1 MPGLAGRFE
10 ESSGDPESSPGQERC
25 AKLVYL
31 EFTTRTAEFA
41 AEAGKWARRAWPR
54 LWPPLLAVAGV
65 VTVFWK
71 LVLTKQYTF
80 VASPDLANMIV
91 PRLEAEVFAIRH
103 WSMLLWSPY
112 EWFGQP
118 PIGQVEPSAVSP
130 FTFLLALAPLHQGQL
145 QFFYVHLWYVL
156 IHCVAALFAYWFF
169 RDLRCSAGPSVVG
182 AILFATMGFY
192 GNTEWPHHLTPAIF
206 TPLVFLFLLRS
217 LRGRAP
223 LKSAAWAGAMLG
235 ISWLC
240 GHHEPPVILSLAVA
254 GVAAAPL
261 VSRVHR
267 RQTLL
272 RMAVLFGVT
281 ALVSALQ
288 VLPAIEYGKLSK
300 RWTAT
305 AALTWKDRVPFP
317 EHEQFS
323 VGPGELLHVVMP
335 GGNGMFSDPFVGT
348 VALSLAA
355 IAILGAFRRREVRM
369 FVAVALGGLLYA
381 MARFCAPYGWL
392 YALVPLVEKTR
403 EPMVALFLF
412 QFAVA
417 ALAALGAE
425 TLFASPEPRRELKIS
440 KTLLWFG
447 GVTFG
452 LFMLMT
458 YLRPAV
464 NSSIL
469 EGDPRPGMIGLIAL
483 LLAGLYQAW
492 SRGYLSRPW
501 TLALLGLLLVIEQGN
516 EVGWSW
522 AHVRDQ
528 GRMSMV
534 NGLFD
539 TQDLANWLRTR
550 PDRNRVEVNE
560 KDIPFNFGDWYR
572 MDVDHTYGA
581 SMLTATSELGGW
593 WGDRIGRMY
602 GLNYVA
608 SRTPT
613 RGGLQEMITGKTG
626 IKLWYNPEAFR
637 RAWTVHQIVVAPNER
652 NGADMMN
659 NLPFDLRTTAL
670 TVRSKPMLDTCGGA
684 DRVGWID
691 EKPSSV
697 RVDVEMACKGLLIVS
712 DNWYP
717 GWRAEV
723 DGRAVGIW
731 KVNTVIRGVVVNAG
745 KHTVSMRYRPLSVY
759 FGFALTLVGLT
770 AAIVLHRRRETD
782 GADTLGDAPKED

>member
-1 MPGLAGRFE
+1 
-10 ESSGDPESSPGQERC
+10 
-25 AKLVYL
+25 L
-31 EFTTRTAEFA
+31 EFTRRTAEFA
-41 AEAGKWARRAWPR
+41 AEAGKWAKCAWPR

-91 PRLEAEVFAIRH
+91 PRLEAQVFAIRH

-130 FTFLLALAPLHQGQL
+130 FTFLLALAPLHQGQI
-145 QFFYVHLWYVL
+145 QFFYLHLWYVL

-254 GVAAAPL
+254 GVAVAPL

-272 RMAVLFGVT
+272 RMAVLFGVM

-323 VGPGELLHVVMP
+323 VRPGELLHLVMP

-369 FVAVALGGLLYA
+369 FVLIALGGLLYA
-381 MARFCAPYGWL
+381 MARFCAPYGLL

-425 TLFASPEPRRELKIS
+425 TLFASPEPRRELKIA
-440 KTLLWFG
+440 KTLVWFG

-458 YLRPAV
+458 YLKPAV
-464 NSSIL
+464 NSGIVD
-469 EGDPRPGMIGLIAL
+469 GDPRPGMIGLIGL
-483 LLAGLYQAW
+483 LLAALYQAW

-501 TLALLGLLLVIEQGN
+501 TLALLGLLLVVEQGN

-528 GRMSMV
+528 SRMSMV

-626 IKLWYNPEAFR
+626 IKLWRNPEALP
-637 RAWTVHQIVVAPNER
+637 RAWTVHQIVVAPNEST
-652 NGADMMN
+652 GADMMN

-670 TVRSKPMLDTCGGA
+670 TVRSQPMLDTCGGA

-723 DGRAVGIW
+723 DGQAAEIW

-745 KHTVSMRYRPLSVY
+745 KHTVAMRYRPLSVY
-759 FGFALTLVGLT
+759 FGFALTLLGLT

-782 GADTLGDAPKED
+782 GADTLGGAPQVD

>member
-1 MPGLAGRFE
+1 M
-10 ESSGDPESSPGQERC
+10 
-25 AKLVYL
+25 YL
-31 EFTTRTAEFA
+31 EFTRRTAEFA
-41 AEAGKWARRAWPR
+41 AEAGKWAKRAWPR

-91 PRLEAEVFAIRH
+91 PRLEAQVFAIRH

-130 FTFLLALAPLHQGQL
+130 FTFLLALAPLHQGQI
-145 QFFYVHLWYVL
+145 QFFYLHLWYVL

-254 GVAAAPL
+254 GVAVAPL

-272 RMAVLFGVT
+272 RMAVLFGVM

-323 VGPGELLHVVMP
+323 VRPGELLHLVMP

-369 FVAVALGGLLYA
+369 FVLIALGGLLYA
-381 MARFCAPYGWL
+381 MARFCAPYGLL

-425 TLFASPEPRRELKIS
+425 TLFASPEPRRELKIA
-440 KTLLWFG
+440 KTLVWFG

-458 YLRPAV
+458 YLKPAV
-464 NSSIL
+464 NSGIVD
-469 EGDPRPGMIGLIAL
+469 GDPRPGMIGLIGL
-483 LLAGLYQAW
+483 LLAALYQAW

-501 TLALLGLLLVIEQGN
+501 TLALLGLLLVVEQGN

-528 GRMSMV
+528 SRMSMV

-626 IKLWYNPEAFR
+626 IKLWRNPEALP
-637 RAWTVHQIVVAPNER
+637 RAWTVHQIVVAPNEST
-652 NGADMMN
+652 GADMMN

-670 TVRSKPMLDTCGGA
+670 TVRSQPMLDTCGGA

-723 DGRAVGIW
+723 DGQAAEIW

-745 KHTVSMRYRPLSVY
+745 KHTVAMRYRPLSVY
-759 FGFALTLVGLT
+759 FGFALTLLGLT

-782 GADTLGDAPKED
+782 GADTLGGAPQVD

>member
-1 MPGLAGRFE
+1 
-10 ESSGDPESSPGQERC
+10 
-25 AKLVYL
+25 
-31 EFTTRTAEFA
+31 
-41 AEAGKWARRAWPR
+41 
-54 LWPPLLAVAGV
+54 
-65 VTVFWK
+65 
-71 LVLTKQYTF
+71 
-80 VASPDLANMIV
+80 
-91 PRLEAEVFAIRH
+91 
-103 WSMLLWSPY
+103 
-112 EWFGQP
+112 
-118 PIGQVEPSAVSP
+118 
-130 FTFLLALAPLHQGQL
+130 
-145 QFFYVHLWYVL
+145 
-156 IHCVAALFAYWFF
+156 
-169 RDLRCSAGPSVVG
+169 
-182 AILFATMGFY
+182 
-192 GNTEWPHHLTPAIF
+192 
-206 TPLVFLFLLRS
+206 
-217 LRGRAP
+217 
-223 LKSAAWAGAMLG
+223 
-235 ISWLC
+235 
-240 GHHEPPVILSLAVA
+240 
-254 GVAAAPL
+254 
-261 VSRVHR
+261 
-267 RQTLL
+267 
-272 RMAVLFGVT
+272 
-281 ALVSALQ
+281 
-288 VLPAIEYGKLSK
+288 
-300 RWTAT
+300 
-305 AALTWKDRVPFP
+305 
-317 EHEQFS
+317 
-323 VGPGELLHVVMP
+323 
-335 GGNGMFSDPFVGT
+335 
-348 VALSLAA
+348 
-355 IAILGAFRRREVRM
+355 M

-425 TLFASPEPRRELKIS
+425 TLFASPEPRRELKIA
-440 KTLLWFG
+440 KTLVWFG

-458 YLRPAV
+458 YLKPAV
-464 NSSIL
+464 NSGIVD
-469 EGDPRPGMIGLIAL
+469 GDPRPGMIGLIGL
-483 LLAGLYQAW
+483 LLAALYQAW

-501 TLALLGLLLVIEQGN
+501 TLALLGLLLVVEQGN

-528 GRMSMV
+528 SRMSMV

-581 SMLTATSELGGW
+581 SMLIATSELGGW

-626 IKLWYNPEAFR
+626 IKLWRNPEALP
-637 RAWTVHQIVVAPNER
+637 RAWTVHQIVVAPNEST
-652 NGADMMN
+652 GADMMN

-670 TVRSKPMLDTCGGA
+670 TVRSQPMLDTCGGA

-723 DGRAVGIW
+723 DGQAAEIW

-759 FGFALTLVGLT
+759 FGFALTLRGL
-770 AAIVLHRRRETD
+770 AAAVVLHKRRETD
-782 GADTLGDAPKED
+782 GADTLGGAAPDV

>member
-1 MPGLAGRFE
+1 
-10 ESSGDPESSPGQERC
+10 
-25 AKLVYL
+25 VYL
-31 EFTTRTAEFA
+31 EFTRRTAEFA
-41 AEAGKWARRAWPR
+41 AEAGKWAKCAWPR

-91 PRLEAEVFAIRH
+91 PRLEAQVFAIRH

-130 FTFLLALAPLHQGQL
+130 FTFLLALAPLHQGQI
-145 QFFYVHLWYVL
+145 QFFYLHLWYVL

-254 GVAAAPL
+254 GVAVAPL

-272 RMAVLFGVT
+272 RMAVLFGVM

-323 VGPGELLHVVMP
+323 VRPGELLHLVMP

-369 FVAVALGGLLYA
+369 FVLIALGGLLYA
-381 MARFCAPYGWL
+381 MARFCAPYGLL

-425 TLFASPEPRRELKIS
+425 TLFASPEPRRELKIA
-440 KTLLWFG
+440 KTLVWFG

-458 YLRPAV
+458 YLKPAV
-464 NSSIL
+464 NSGIVD
-469 EGDPRPGMIGLIAL
+469 GDPRPGMIGLIGL
-483 LLAGLYQAW
+483 LLAALYQAW

-501 TLALLGLLLVIEQGN
+501 TLALLGLLLVVEQGN

-528 GRMSMV
+528 SRMSMV

-626 IKLWYNPEAFR
+626 IKLWRNPEALP
-637 RAWTVHQIVVAPNER
+637 RAWTVHQIVVAPNEST
-652 NGADMMN
+652 GADMMN

-670 TVRSKPMLDTCGGA
+670 TVRSQPMLDTCGGA

-723 DGRAVGIW
+723 DGQAAEIW

-745 KHTVSMRYRPLSVY
+745 KHTVAMRYRPLSVY
-759 FGFALTLVGLT
+759 FGFALTLLGLT

-782 GADTLGDAPKED
+782 GADTLGGAPQVD